1 MNNNH
6 NTYKKSGVNMASAN
20 KLVNYITKISRK
32 TYNKNT
38 ELKSFKN
45 MGSFASIFDLT
56 QLKIKLPILLN

>member
-1 MNNNH
+1 MKNTY
-6 NTYKKSGVNMASAN
+6 NTYKKSGVNMAVAN